1 MNHNRVTYK
10 VIPEHRVVIAEIDS
24 TDFDALREFNDKYL
38 AHSTSALRLRVDKY
52 DEKFLMPHSFKA
64 VARCHPEDEFDI
76 EKGKR
81 IALDRLA
88 DKYTNSLN
96 RHLNNYIRAIDEA
109 LTFLAI
115 ALPDED

>member
-64 VARCHPEDEFDI
+64 VARCHPDDEFDV

-88 DKYTNSLN
+88 DKYTASLN
-96 RHLNNYIRAIDEA
+96 KHLNNYIRAIDEA

-115 ALPDED
+115 ALPEED

>member
-10 VIPEHRVVIAEIDS
+10 VIPEHRVVIAEINNTS
-24 TDFDALREFNDKYL
+24 SDAVREFNEKYL
-38 AHSTSALRLRVDKY
+38 AHSTSSLWINVWHD
-52 DEKFLMPHSFKA
+52 DERFYMPHAFKA
-64 VARCHPEDEFDI
+64 VARCHPDDEFDI

-88 DKYTNSLN
+88 DKYTKSLN
-96 RHLNNYIRAIDEA
+96 KHLNNFIRALDEA
-109 LTFLAI
+109 LTFLAM